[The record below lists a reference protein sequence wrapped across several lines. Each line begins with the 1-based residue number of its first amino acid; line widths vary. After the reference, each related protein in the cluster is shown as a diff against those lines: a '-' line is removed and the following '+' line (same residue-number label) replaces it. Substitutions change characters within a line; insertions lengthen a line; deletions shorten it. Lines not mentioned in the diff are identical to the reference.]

1 MKLGRYIIILV
12 LFIFILITFGN
23 RGIVDNYM
31 MKEKLITL
39 KQLNRDISLNNKQLK
54 TKIMLLRNNLAYI
67 ETIARDEFGM
77 VKKGDIVYR
86 LAR

>member
-12 LFIFILITFGN
+12 LLIFVLITFGN
-23 RGIVDNYM
+23 RGIIDNYM
-31 MKEKLITL
+31 MKEKLIAL
-39 KQLNRDISLNNKQLK
+39 KQLNHDIGLNNKQLK
-54 TKIMLLRNNLAYI
+54 TKIMQLRTNLAYI
-67 ETIARDEFGM
+67 ESMARDELGM